1 MHASYRSHRLRIALT
16 ICSQDLLKCHGR
28 RMLVHHVTFLN
39 GIFKNSYHP
48 FLKMFIRFQ
57 TLYAPSCV
65 LFLMQTS
72 FLRNLSSDI
81 PQNRSMASEDQSCPQ
96 NKPQKGH
103 SRSQCLIPDILLPYA
118 ESGGSCSTFP
128 PTLRR
133 FPFKNACRGPRAATT
148 RTRMEGAEQ
157 SNPSLHY
164 SLSFPCSNLLHVPDR
179 KSLTREHHQLHRVGV
194 RPTRSKPASL
204 LCQPRRRAGKTASIP
219 WERPG
224 RSEQLQ
230 VLLLTKRRKW

>member
-1 MHASYRSHRLRIALT
+1 M
-16 ICSQDLLKCHGR
+16 
-28 RMLVHHVTFLN
+28 
-39 GIFKNSYHP
+39 
-48 FLKMFIRFQ
+48 RF
-57 TLYAPSCV
+57 V

-72 FLRNLSSDI
+72 FPRNLSSDI

-103 SRSQCLIPDILLPYA
+103 SRSQCLIPDIPLPYA

-148 RTRMEGAEQ
+148 RA
-157 SNPSLHY
+157 
-164 SLSFPCSNLLHVPDR
+164 R
-179 KSLTREHHQLHRVGV
+179 KCLTREHHQLHRVGV

-224 RSEQLQ
+224 RSEQRQ
-230 VLLLTKRRKW
+230 ALLLTKRRKW